1 VTEMFKENE
10 IEYVKKNLEYTK
22 YQLEYINSH
31 PCITENEIEYIK
43 NNLEYIKCQLEY
55 INSQSCIQDER
66 RGLYS
71 GYIMQEL
78 IAAMYQRD
86 IIDFHLDNFTGIITV
101 CLDKCC
107 NIREGTID
115 IEAVKRVC
123 REELDKLFDTKD
135 PNKYL

>member
-1 VTEMFKENE
+1 MFKENE

-22 YQLEYINSH
+22 YQLEYINSQS
-31 PCITENEIEYIK
+31 CITENEIEYIK
-43 NNLEYIKCQLEY
+43 NNLEYIKYQLEY

-71 GYIMQEL
+71 GCIMQEL
-78 IAAMYQRD
+78 VAAMYQRD
-86 IIDFHLDNFTGIITV
+86 IIDFNLDDFKGITTF

-107 NIREGTID
+107 SIQEGTID
-115 IEAVKRVC
+115 LEAVKRVC
-123 REELDKLFDTKD
+123 REELDRLFDTKD

>member
-1 VTEMFKENE
+1 MFKENE

-22 YQLEYINSH
+22 YQLEYINSQ
-31 PCITENEIEYIK
+31 PCITENEIEYIR
-43 NNLEYIKCQLEY
+43 NNLEYVEYQLDY
-55 INSQSCIQDER
+55 INSQSRIQDER

-78 IAAMYQRD
+78 VAAMYQRD
-86 IIDFHLDNFTGIITV
+86 VIDFNLNDFKGITTV

-107 NIREGTID
+107 SIREGTID
-115 IEAVKRVC
+115 LEAVKRVC
-123 REELDKLFDTKD
+123 RDELDRLFDTKN